1 MEQVG
6 TGAKETARIF
16 YLDDIEE
23 ARMIDSPPKE
33 YSLDVLIPSHNALP
47 DEELVK
53 RFTEDDDEEA
63 FNEIVNRYT
72 DTIYRIALRIINNPS
87 EVEEVLQEVF
97 LTLIKK
103 LDTFRQESKFST
115 WLYRV
120 VVNTSY
126 MYLRAERKKNES
138 EMNLPD
144 YVPYDRSGRL
154 NGIQNKD
161 WSYESDMALLCMERM
176 EIIEKAIS
184 ELPEYNRVVFLLRD
198 VEGLTNEEVSKV
210 LGISLPAVKSRIR
223 RARLFLRDK
232 LSDYFYEWRK

>member
-1 MEQVG
+1 
-6 TGAKETARIF
+6 
-16 YLDDIEE
+16 
-23 ARMIDSPPKE
+23 
-33 YSLDVLIPSHNALP
+33 LP
-47 DEELVK
+47 DEELIK
-53 RFTEDDDEEA
+53 RFTDNDDEEA

-87 EVEEVLQEVF
+87 DAEEVLQEVF
-97 LTLIKK
+97 VTLIKK
-103 LDTFRQESKFST
+103 LDTFREESKFST

-126 MYLRAERKKNES
+126 MYLRAEGKKNER
-138 EMNLPD
+138 EMSLPD
-144 YVPYDRSGRL
+144 YVPYDQSGWL

-161 WSYESDMALLCMERM
+161 WSYESDGVLLSMERM

-198 VEGLTNEEVSKV
+198 VEGLTNEEVAKV

-223 RARLFLRDK
+223 RARISLRDK
-232 LSDYFYEWRK
+232 LSDYFYEWREK